1 MNGYFSRKQQ
11 TALAASFLLTLAASS
26 ALAADL
32 NAVTI
37 VPDQGL
43 TDRTNMHRAPTD
55 TSTLGVTFDADV
67 AKRTNMQRAPGDV
80 GGVKVI
86 QDSAVVERTNMGD
99 SARKPTN
106 IPQPTPVA
114 GEITGAKSKP

>member
-1 MNGYFSRKQQ
+1 MNRSI
-11 TALAASFLLTLAASS
+11 LAIFTTVTLSAGS

-32 NAVTI
+32 NSVTI
-37 VPDQGL
+37 VPDQGVN
-43 TDRTNMHRAPTD
+43 DRTNMHRAPTD

-86 QDSAVVERTNMGD
+86 QDRAVMERTNMGD
-99 SARKPTN
+99 SARKPTD

-114 GEITGAKSKP
+114 GAVTGAPNKP

>member
-1 MNGYFSRKQQ
+1 MKRFDRTQRPVILA
-11 TALAASFLLTLAASS
+11 ALAALALSVGNT
-26 ALAADL
+26 LAADL

-37 VPDQGL
+37 VPDQGV

-86 QDSAVVERTNMGD
+86 QDSAVMERTNMGD

>member
-1 MNGYFSRKQQ
+1 
-11 TALAASFLLTLAASS
+11 
-26 ALAADL
+26 
-32 NAVTI
+32 
-37 VPDQGL
+37 
-43 TDRTNMHRAPTD
+43 MHRAPTD

-86 QDSAVVERTNMGD
+86 QDRAVMERTNMGD
-99 SARKPTN
+99 SARKPTD

-114 GEITGAKSKP
+114 GAVTGAPNKP